1 MVSKKKIVIVDD
13 FPLLVEDLAEYIQ
26 SQPDME
32 VVRTANSGEELLGFY
47 QDLDYDLILLDI
59 EMETVNAGLMAAE
72 TIRDHQK
79 DAKIIF
85 LTAHETQQFILTAM
99 ALGAV
104 DYIVK
109 GTDYEDIGIHIR
121 NVFSGHPILE
131 SKVQDII
138 MREYKRLKKTEKSLM
153 NFIHTVSLLTPAE
166 RELIKLL
173 LRQYTVSEIAKERS
187 VEMVTVKTQV
197 KSLLRKFEVSR
208 SKEIVKII
216 NELNIGHLFQ

>member
-1 MVSKKKIVIVDD
+1 MKKMKIIIVDD
-13 FPLLVEDLAEYIQ
+13 FPLLVEDMAEWIN

-32 VVRTANSGEELLGFY
+32 VVSTAHSGEELLSFY
-47 QDLDYDLILLDI
+47 RQVDYDLILLDI

-72 TIRDHQK
+72 TIREHHP

-99 ALGAV
+99 ALGAA

-109 GTDYEDIGIHIR
+109 GTDYKDIGVHIR
-121 NVFSGHPILE
+121 NVFAEHPILE
-131 SKVQDII
+131 SKVQGII
-138 MREYKRLKKTEKSLM
+138 MQEYKRLKKTEESLM

-173 LRQYTVSEIAKERS
+173 LRHYKVAEIAKERS
-187 VEMVTVKTQV
+187 VEMVTVKTQI

-216 NELNIGHLFQ
+216 NELNIGHLFK

>member
-1 MVSKKKIVIVDD
+1 MVSKKKIIIVDD

-32 VVRTANSGEELLGFY
+32 VVRTANSAEELLSFY
-47 QDLDYDLILLDI
+47 EDVDYDLILLDI

-72 TIRDHQK
+72 TIRDHHK
-79 DAKIIF
+79 EAKIIF
-85 LTAHETQQFILTAM
+85 LTAHETQQFILTAV
-99 ALGAV
+99 ALGAA

-109 GTDYEDIGIHIR
+109 GTDYKDVGVHIR
-121 NVFSGHPILE
+121 NVFAGHPIMA
-131 SKVQDII
+131 SKVQEVI
-138 MREYKRLKKTEKSLM
+138 MGEYKRLKKTERSLM
-153 NFIHTVSLLTPAE
+153 RFIHTVSLLTPAE

-173 LRQYTVSEIAKERS
+173 LRQYTVSEIARERS

>member
-1 MVSKKKIVIVDD
+1 MERKMKIIIVDD
-13 FPLLVEDLAEYIQ
+13 FPLLVEDMAEYIQ

-32 VVRTANSGEELLGFY
+32 VVRTANSGEELLSFY
-47 QDLDYDLILLDI
+47 KDTDYDLILLDI

-72 TIRDHQK
+72 TIRDHHK
-79 DAKIIF
+79 EAKIIF

-109 GTDYEDIGIHIR
+109 GTDYEDIGLHIR
-121 NVFSGHPILE
+121 KAFAGHPILE
-131 SKVQDII
+131 SKVQDVI
-138 MREYKRLKKTEKSLM
+138 MLEYKRLKRTEKSLM

-173 LRQYTVSEIAKERS
+173 LRHYTVSEIAKERS

-216 NELNIGHLFQ
+216 NELNIGYLFQ

>member
-1 MVSKKKIVIVDD
+1 MTKMKIIIVDD
-13 FPLLVEDLAEYIQ
+13 FPLLVEDLAEYIN

-32 VVRTANSGEELLGFY
+32 VVKTANSGEELLSLY
-47 QDLDYDLILLDI
+47 QHVDYDLILLDI

-72 TIRDHQK
+72 TIRDHDA

-99 ALGAV
+99 ALGAA

-109 GTDYEDIGIHIR
+109 GTDYEDIRVHIL
-121 NVFSGHPILE
+121 NVLEGHPVLE
-131 SKVQDII
+131 SKVQAII
-138 MREYKRLKKTEKSLM
+138 MQEYKRMKKTEDSLM

-173 LRQYTVSEIAKERS
+173 LRHYKVAEIARERS
-187 VEMVTVKTQV
+187 VEMVTVKTQI

-216 NELNIGHLFQ
+216 NELNIGHIFQ